1 MEFHSTDDE
10 LGRKESLTRLFEFL
24 LRVDRVIQTGPA

>member
-1 MEFHSTDDE
+1 MEFHSTGDE
-10 LGRKESLTRLFEFL
+10 LDRKESLTQLFELL